1 MLILKLF
8 IKLKQKTYNELN
20 IALITLDENVIDHTI
35 EMLYDSMFFKYIV
48 LYIVAIL
55 ISIINVA
62 YFSSFS
68 KIYTKC
74 INGWLSSVL
83 YVCLIDYLFIEVIAV
98 PLIALFIWLISDKIG
113 VIGRIMLFMI
123 ESLKMSNRPGVY
135 QIDYD
140 GEEKEKIK
148 EPEVV
153 EIKSAHDI
161 SNITNDKTV
170 DKINISNI
178 TNEKTV
184 NKIDETKIKLD

>member
-1 MLILKLF
+1 MKLF
-8 IKLKQKTYNELN
+8 IKLNQKTYNEIN

-35 EMLYDSMFFKYIV
+35 EMLYDSMFFKYII
-48 LYIVAIL
+48 LYIVASL
-55 ISIINVA
+55 ISVINVA

-74 INGWLSSVL
+74 INGWLSSAF
-83 YVCLIDYLFIEVIAV
+83 YVCLFDYLLIEIIAV
-98 PLIALFIWLISDKIG
+98 PLIALCIWLISDKIG
-113 VIGRIMLFMI
+113 VIGRIFLFMV

-135 QIDYD
+135 QIDYE

-148 EPEVV
+148 EQEVV
-153 EIKSAHDI
+153 EIKSEDRTHDV

-178 TNEKTV
+178 TNEKIV
-184 NKIDETKIKLD
+184 NNNDETKIKLD